1 MFTKT
6 ILSATALLAGVATAG
21 SAPGF
26 PIDVTQNLTVT
37 YSNNTVS
44 PGGERIPRPG
54 TFHPLSSRRSRA
66 EYCYTP
72 TNTHHHQKPQHPQPS
87 RRQYGFPTSEAPANA
102 SSSWSTST
110 CPVTTHASN

>member
-37 YSNNTVS
+37 YGNNTVS
-44 PGGERIPRPG
+44 PGGERISRPG
-54 TFHPLSSRRSRA
+54 TFHSLSSRRSWA
-66 EYCYTP
+66 EC
-72 TNTHHHQKPQHPQPS
+72 N
-87 RRQYGFPTSEAPANA
+87 
-102 SSSWSTST
+102 
-110 CPVTTHASN
+110 